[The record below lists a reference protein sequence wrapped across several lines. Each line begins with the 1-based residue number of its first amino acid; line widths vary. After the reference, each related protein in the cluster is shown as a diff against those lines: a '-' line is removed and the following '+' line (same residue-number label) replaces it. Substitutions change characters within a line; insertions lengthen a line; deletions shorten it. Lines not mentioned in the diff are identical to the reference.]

1 MMLSDA
7 AGDDGSFSAYNAGD
21 NDDYYP
27 VASMETDNG
36 YQQYTAPPPS
46 QQYTVSSQ
54 QPQQMQPQQ
63 MQSQQMH
70 QPQQMQP
77 QQQQM
82 QQARLAIIPTQRGTM
97 APPPLPVPMPSLAAM
112 YPTYSQQSQQPH
124 QSMRSQ
130 YAHLP
135 PPPPQEPGYFE
146 IMWSRRRAVVKLIIL
161 TLVVLLAISCHATVL
176 HYMKQ
181 FIDDVEPTHYQEIAL
196 RVAYPLLVLAIM
208 WNLKAFVAV

>member
-1 MMLSDA
+1 
-7 AGDDGSFSAYNAGD
+7 
-21 NDDYYP
+21 
-27 VASMETDNG
+27 
-36 YQQYTAPPPS
+36 
-46 QQYTVSSQ
+46 
-54 QPQQMQPQQ
+54 
-63 MQSQQMH
+63 
-70 QPQQMQP
+70 
-77 QQQQM
+77 M